1 MATGP
6 VAIAAGREALSPL
19 LTWRLQAGTFLEK
32 YDGGPRIE
40 AGRATVR
47 FRFFSG
53 RPWGWLVVVLR
64 CEADRTAE
72 LGAAF

>member
-47 FRFFSG
+47 FRFF
-53 RPWGWLVVVLR
+53 LR
-64 CEADRTAE
+64 AS
-72 LGAAF
+72 LGVARRRSAM